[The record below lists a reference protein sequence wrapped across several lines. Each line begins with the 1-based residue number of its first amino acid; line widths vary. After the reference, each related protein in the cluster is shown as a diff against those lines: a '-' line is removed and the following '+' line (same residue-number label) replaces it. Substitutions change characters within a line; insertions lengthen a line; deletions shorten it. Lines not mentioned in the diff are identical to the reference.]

1 MKNQL
6 EGVIVMNDF
15 TQGSILKKM
24 IKFMIPILGALVLQ
38 AMYGAVDLM
47 IVGQFGTTSGLSG
60 ISTGSNIM
68 NLATFVVA
76 GLAMAVT
83 VQISKYIGMKNEE
96 RIGRLLGATIAL
108 FSIISVV
115 VSVVLIVFA
124 PQLSVLMQAP
134 EEALDLTV
142 QYVRIC
148 GTGFLLITAYNTISS
163 VFRGLGDSKSPLIF
177 VAIACCVNIVGDLVL
192 VAGFGL
198 NVIGAAVATVAAQ
211 GISVLLSVLIIRK
224 KKLPFHIHKQDICL
238 NEEIK
243 GIFKIGTPI
252 ALQELLTQLS
262 FLALCAFVNSLGL
275 AASSGYGV
283 ASKIQGFVMLI
294 PGSLMQSMSSFVS
307 QNVGAGKEKRAFR
320 AMLTGIGIGAVVG
333 VFVFIGVVFYG
344 DVLAGIFTNDAAV
357 VQEAFNYLRGFALE
371 AIVTAVLFSFMG
383 YYNGH
388 ARTFWVM
395 IQGLAQTFI
404 VRLPMAYIMTMQPD
418 ASLFKIALSAPSA
431 TIFGIVLNVAYY
443 FYYRKQLPVTEE

>member
-1 MKNQL
+1 
-6 EGVIVMNDF
+6 MNDF

-224 KKLPFHIHKQDICL
+224 KQLPFHIHKQDICL

-333 VFVFIGVVFYG
+333 VFLFIGVVFYG

-357 VQEAFNYLRGFALE
+357 VQEAFHYLRGFALE

-418 ASLFKIALSAPSA
+418 ANLFKIALSAPSA

>member
-357 VQEAFNYLRGFALE
+357 VQEAFHYLRGFALE

>member
-1 MKNQL
+1 
-6 EGVIVMNDF
+6 MNDF

-108 FSIISVV
+108 FSVISVV

-148 GTGFLLITAYNTISS
+148 GAGFLLITAYNTISS

-192 VAGFGL
+192 VAGFHL

-224 KKLPFHIHKQDICL
+224 KKMPFHIHKQDICL

-275 AASSGYGV
+275 SASSGYGV

-333 VFVFIGVVFYG
+333 VFVLIGVVFYG

-357 VQEAFNYLRGFALE
+357 VQEAFHYLRGFALE

-418 ASLFKIALSAPSA
+418 ANLFKIALSAPSA

-443 FYYRKQLPVTEE
+443 FYYRKQLPATEE

>member
-1 MKNQL
+1 
-6 EGVIVMNDF
+6 MNDF

-333 VFVFIGVVFYG
+333 VFVFIGVVFCG

-357 VQEAFNYLRGFALE
+357 VQEAFHYLRGFALE